1 MTPFGGQ
8 TFLSAVW
15 PPAAITS
22 GLAWQRMAQQDTAQT
37 IDQADAAAAA
47 AAAAVAADIDAIAA
61 EQTATPYAMDPE
73 DPAAAAMPGAE
84 PAGEATTYL
93 VIKELR
99 SISRARSLRLQPDDL
114 IIAIDGRPFQ
124 KDIDTFLDIMFECD
138 PENGVVLS
146 IWRQGVIFN
155 VIARGPLGCVLE
167 HAKPELAEQATQDFA
182 GVVVEP
188 QENYITFEV
197 LRDIF
202 RNCIVLD
209 TRLSQMA
216 MIFPPLWCIQN
227 RLWEVLVAVF
237 LVYGITLAVHWV
249 LFVIGYVVLAI
260 YFRKAHLVLRR
271 SFAMMRGRHIWL
283 VLAAKSE
290 LEAQRLC
297 RKLDSKSIFVP
308 DLVGPP
314 VTDEPPKKRRRRRGN
329 KNG

>member
-1 MTPFGGQ
+1 MNDQ
-8 TFLSAVW
+8 TD
-15 PPAAITS
+15 AA
-22 GLAWQRMAQQDTAQT
+22 
-37 IDQADAAAAA
+37 AAAAA
-47 AAAAVAADIDAIAA
+47 AAAAVAADIDAMAA
-61 EQTATPYAMDPE
+61 EQAPPSYDIDAADPSPE
-73 DPAAAAMPGAE
+73 PGAD
-84 PAGEATTYL
+84 AQQEANTYL

-99 SISRARSLRLQPDDL
+99 SISRARSLRLQPEDL
-114 IIAIDGRPFQ
+114 IIAIDGEPFQ

-138 PENGVVLS
+138 PEHGVVLS
-146 IWRQGVIFN
+146 IWRQGVILN

-167 HAKPELAEQATQDFA
+167 HAKPELAEQATADFA

-188 QENYITFEV
+188 QENYTTYEV

-209 TRLSQMA
+209 TRLSPMA

-249 LFVIGYVVLAI
+249 LFVIAYVVLGI

-297 RKLDSKSIFVP
+297 RKLDAKSIFVP

-314 VTDEPPKKRRRRRGN
+314 VTDEPPKKRRRRGA
-329 KNG
+329 G

>member
-1 MTPFGGQ
+1 MNDQ
-8 TFLSAVW
+8 TD
-15 PPAAITS
+15 AA
-22 GLAWQRMAQQDTAQT
+22 
-37 IDQADAAAAA
+37 AAAAA
-47 AAAAVAADIDAIAA
+47 AAAAVAADIDAMAA
-61 EQTATPYAMDPE
+61 EQAPPSYDIDAADPSPE
-73 DPAAAAMPGAE
+73 PGAD
-84 PAGEATTYL
+84 AQQEANTYL

-99 SISRARSLRLQPDDL
+99 SISRARSLRLQPEDL
-114 IIAIDGRPFQ
+114 IIAIDGEPFQ

-138 PENGVVLS
+138 PEHGVVLS

-167 HAKPELAEQATQDFA
+167 HAKPELAEQATADFA

-188 QENYITFEV
+188 QENYTTYEV

-209 TRLSQMA
+209 TRLSPMA

-249 LFVIGYVVLAI
+249 LFVIAYVVLGI

-297 RKLDSKSIFVP
+297 RKLDAKSIFVP

-314 VTDEPPKKRRRRRGN
+314 VTDEPPKKRRRRGA
-329 KNG
+329 G

>member
-1 MTPFGGQ
+1 MNDQ
-8 TFLSAVW
+8 TDA
-15 PPAAITS
+15 
-22 GLAWQRMAQQDTAQT
+22 
-37 IDQADAAAAA
+37 AAAAA
-47 AAAAVAADIDAIAA
+47 AAAAVAADIDAMAA
-61 EQTATPYAMDPE
+61 EQAPPSYDIDAADPSPE
-73 DPAAAAMPGAE
+73 PGAD
-84 PAGEATTYL
+84 AQQEANTYL

-99 SISRARSLRLQPDDL
+99 SISRARSLRLQPEDL
-114 IIAIDGRPFQ
+114 IIAIDGEPFQ

-138 PENGVVLS
+138 PEHGVVLS
-146 IWRQGVIFN
+146 IWRQGVILN

-167 HAKPELAEQATQDFA
+167 HAKPELAEQATADFA

-188 QENYITFEV
+188 QENYTTYEV

-209 TRLSQMA
+209 TRLSPMA

-249 LFVIGYVVLAI
+249 LFVIAYVVLGI

-297 RKLDSKSIFVP
+297 RKLDAKSIFVP

-314 VTDEPPKKRRRRRGN
+314 VTDEPPKKRRRRGA
-329 KNG
+329 G